1 MKNDSSRFGHIIQL
15 FTVLLTAILISLFF
29 GVLVLVGKIQ
39 GTARVV
45 NYAGLVRGKTQRIVK
60 LEISGT
66 PEDDLL
72 GDVASY
78 IEGLRFGSSELDLVQ
93 LDDADF
99 QAKMTAL
106 SSEFDD
112 LRNELILVRQRGYTE
127 TAIIAK
133 SEHFFQTCDEATN
146 LAEVYSQ
153 KRATALDFLEKVVL
167 ADIVGLLLL
176 FGYQIFKALRYAA
189 MNRILQRKVYLDEAT
204 GLPNKN
210 KCEEL
215 LDAPDPPDGNTA
227 LCVFDLNNLRTVNNN
242 LGHDK
247 GDEYIRSFAE
257 TLLATHPDL
266 AARQLDPPLQYPS
279 WERYEPE
286 HEQMVRTGAVS
297 ADITLETSIG
307 MSDEAFAAALAAAK
321 QQGRSTVHVRVWLPL
336 PAACPAQ
343 SNIMLD
349 SFTEPPTHI
358 APEDAAQRTA
368 YWEAD
373 LAENRRFGAVYSYR
387 TMARYADPLHMQADP
402 VQPDFDTQEELPHLE
417 FTPYLRAL
425 AAQLTQGLTDPVQK
439 AKRIYDYVTLNTHYH
454 YQPPYFVQ
462 ENITDGCAHNRR
474 GDCGIMASTFIVLC
488 RLAGIP
494 AQWQSG
500 LVVRREMV
508 GCHDWAAFYIAP
520 HGWMYADCSAGAS
533 MARAGNEKMRLH
545 YFGNLDTGRMVANRA
560 LCAPFDPPMCSFRA
574 DPCDNQVGEV
584 EADGVGLYGEQ
595 LQWSQTLRRYETL

>member
-1 MKNDSSRFGHIIQL
+1 MKNLNACLASLNLGLPDDVRRLKEAGYYTEAIACIDTYLAEDWTKTQNQPVQPAGPL
-15 FTVLLTAILISLFF
+15 PENPTPRGVDAMQDALLAQREILRRLPLDYTVPEAQALELLQS
-29 GVLVLVGKIQ
+29 
-39 GTARVV
+39 
-45 NYAGLVRGKTQRIVK
+45 LVRGF
-60 LEISGT
+60 T
-66 PEDDLL
+66 PE
-72 GDVASY
+72 
-78 IEGLRFGSSELDLVQ
+78 
-93 LDDADF
+93 
-99 QAKMTAL
+99 
-106 SSEFDD
+106 EF
-112 LRNELILVRQRGYTE
+112 R
-127 TAIIAK
+127 
-133 SEHFFQTCDEATN
+133 
-146 LAEVYSQ
+146 
-153 KRATALDFLEKVVL
+153 ALDKAGAMDWRFVEGEK
-167 ADIVGLLLL
+167 
-176 FGYQIFKALRYAA
+176 R
-189 MNRILQRKVYLDEAT
+189 
-204 GLPNKN
+204 
-210 KCEEL
+210 
-215 LDAPDPPDGNTA
+215 
-227 LCVFDLNNLRTVNNN
+227 
-242 LGHDK
+242 
-247 GDEYIRSFAE
+247 YIRSFAE
-257 TLLATHPDL
+257 TLLATHPEL
-266 AARQLDPPLQYPS
+266 AARQIDPPQQHPS

-343 SNIMLD
+343 SNITLD
-349 SFTEPPTHI
+349 SFTEPPTCI

-373 LAENRRFGAVYSYR
+373 LAENRPFGAVYSYR
-387 TMARYADPLHMQADP
+387 TTARYADPLHMQADP

-500 LVVRREMV
+500 LVVRREML

>member
-1 MKNDSSRFGHIIQL
+1 
-15 FTVLLTAILISLFF
+15 
-29 GVLVLVGKIQ
+29 
-39 GTARVV
+39 
-45 NYAGLVRGKTQRIVK
+45 
-60 LEISGT
+60 
-66 PEDDLL
+66 
-72 GDVASY
+72 
-78 IEGLRFGSSELDLVQ
+78 
-93 LDDADF
+93 
-99 QAKMTAL
+99 
-106 SSEFDD
+106 
-112 LRNELILVRQRGYTE
+112 
-127 TAIIAK
+127 
-133 SEHFFQTCDEATN
+133 
-146 LAEVYSQ
+146 
-153 KRATALDFLEKVVL
+153 
-167 ADIVGLLLL
+167 
-176 FGYQIFKALRYAA
+176 
-189 MNRILQRKVYLDEAT
+189 
-204 GLPNKN
+204 
-210 KCEEL
+210 
-215 LDAPDPPDGNTA
+215 
-227 LCVFDLNNLRTVNNN
+227 
-242 LGHDK
+242 
-247 GDEYIRSFAE
+247 
-257 TLLATHPDL
+257 
-266 AARQLDPPLQYPS
+266 
-279 WERYEPE
+279 
-286 HEQMVRTGAVS
+286 MVRTGAVS

-343 SNIMLD
+343 SNITLD

-373 LAENRRFGAVYSYR
+373 LAENRPFGAVYSYR
-387 TMARYADPLHMQADP
+387 TTARYADPLHMQADP

-520 HGWMYADCSAGAS
+520 QGWMYADCSAGAS

-595 LQWSQTLRRYETL
+595 LQWNQTLRRYETL

>member
-1 MKNDSSRFGHIIQL
+1 MKNLNACLASLNLGLPDDVRRLKEAGYYTEAIACIDTYLAEDWTKTQNQPVQPAGPL
-15 FTVLLTAILISLFF
+15 PENPTPRGVDAMRDALLAQREILRRLPLDYTVPEAQALELL
-29 GVLVLVGKIQ
+29 Q
-39 GTARVV
+39 D
-45 NYAGLVRGKTQRIVK
+45 LVRDF
-60 LEISGT
+60 T
-66 PEDDLL
+66 PE
-72 GDVASY
+72 
-78 IEGLRFGSSELDLVQ
+78 
-93 LDDADF
+93 
-99 QAKMTAL
+99 
-106 SSEFDD
+106 EF
-112 LRNELILVRQRGYTE
+112 R
-127 TAIIAK
+127 
-133 SEHFFQTCDEATN
+133 
-146 LAEVYSQ
+146 
-153 KRATALDFLEKVVL
+153 ALDRAGVMDWRFVEGEK
-167 ADIVGLLLL
+167 
-176 FGYQIFKALRYAA
+176 R
-189 MNRILQRKVYLDEAT
+189 
-204 GLPNKN
+204 
-210 KCEEL
+210 
-215 LDAPDPPDGNTA
+215 
-227 LCVFDLNNLRTVNNN
+227 
-242 LGHDK
+242 
-247 GDEYIRSFAE
+247 YIRSFAE
-257 TLLATHPDL
+257 TLLATHPEL
-266 AARQLDPPLQYPS
+266 AERQIDPPLQYPS

-297 ADITLETSIG
+297 ADITL
-307 MSDEAFAAALAAAK
+307 
-321 QQGRSTVHVRVWLPL
+321 
-336 PAACPAQ
+336 
-343 SNIMLD
+343 D

-373 LAENRRFGAVYSYR
+373 LAENRPFGAVYSYR
-387 TMARYADPLHMQADP
+387 TTARYADPLHMQADP

-595 LQWSQTLRRYETL
+595 LQWKQTLRCYETL

>member
-1 MKNDSSRFGHIIQL
+1 MKQE
-15 FTVLLTAILISLFF
+15 IL
-29 GVLVLVGKIQ
+29 
-39 GTARVV
+39 
-45 NYAGLVRGKTQRIVK
+45 RIENMNVA
-60 LEISGT
+60 
-66 PEDDLL
+66 L
-72 GDVASY
+72 GDVTVLTNLHLHLFSGELCCILAPSDGSKAGLAAVLSGQRPVNGTVSY
-78 IEGLRFGSSELDLVQ
+78 CGRPIVRSFHRQYSSGEICCLSKRTQPFRAFSALDWFSVNCCLQKGGFFPSKSRLAAFSYYTSLLGLSLSPSVPVSSLSRFEQ
-93 LDDADF
+93 
-99 QAKMTAL
+99 QMTAL
-106 SSEFDD
+106 AAG
-112 LRNELILVRQRGYTE
+112 LMNGATLV
-127 TAIIAK
+127 
-133 SEHFFQTCDEATN
+133 
-146 LAEVYSQ
+146 
-153 KRATALDFLEKVVL
+153 
-167 ADIVGLLLL
+167 
-176 FGYQIFKALRYAA
+176 
-189 MNRILQRKVYLDEAT
+189 
-204 GLPNKN
+204 
-210 KCEEL
+210 
-215 LDAPDPPDGNTA
+215 
-227 LCVFDLNNLRTVNNN
+227 VF
-242 LGHDK
+242 
-247 GDEYIRSFAE
+247 
-257 TLLATHPDL
+257 
-266 AARQLDPPLQYPS
+266 
-279 WERYEPE
+279 
-286 HEQMVRTGAVS
+286 
-297 ADITLETSIG
+297 
-307 MSDEAFAAALAAAK
+307 DEAFLSFSNAECAKMQAIIVLLKQRGIAVLYLAAGVDDLACTADQLLILKLGTVVGRLSKAHGFTK
-321 QQGRSTVHVRVWLPL
+321 QDVLRFYVNVYNPLHVETNQPPL
-336 PAACPAQ
+336 ISAPALFTMRNFAIDTLVPFDLSIHARELVSIYCD
-343 SNIMLD
+343 SNITLD

-373 LAENRRFGAVYSYR
+373 LAENRLFGAVYSYR
-387 TMARYADPLHMQADP
+387 TTARYADPLHMQADP

-425 AAQLTQGLTDPVQK
+425 AAQLTQGITDPVQK

-462 ENITDGCAHNRR
+462 ENITDGCVHNRR

>member
-1 MKNDSSRFGHIIQL
+1 MKNLNACLASLNLGLPDDVRRLKEAGYYTEAIACIDTYLAEDWTKTQNQPVQPAGPL
-15 FTVLLTAILISLFF
+15 PENPTPRGVDAMRDALLAQREILRRLPLDYTVSEAQALELL
-29 GVLVLVGKIQ
+29 Q
-39 GTARVV
+39 D
-45 NYAGLVRGKTQRIVK
+45 LVRDF
-60 LEISGT
+60 T
-66 PEDDLL
+66 PE
-72 GDVASY
+72 
-78 IEGLRFGSSELDLVQ
+78 
-93 LDDADF
+93 
-99 QAKMTAL
+99 
-106 SSEFDD
+106 EF
-112 LRNELILVRQRGYTE
+112 R
-127 TAIIAK
+127 
-133 SEHFFQTCDEATN
+133 
-146 LAEVYSQ
+146 
-153 KRATALDFLEKVVL
+153 ALD
-167 ADIVGLLLL
+167 
-176 FGYQIFKALRYAA
+176 KAGA
-189 MNRILQRKVYLDEAT
+189 MDWRFV
-204 GLPNKN
+204 
-210 KCEEL
+210 EEL
-215 LDAPDPPDGNTA
+215 SG
-227 LCVFDLNNLRTVNNN
+227 CVF
-242 LGHDK
+242 GIIK
-247 GDEYIRSFAE
+247 GI
-257 TLLATHPDL
+257 
-266 AARQLDPPLQYPS
+266 
-279 WERYEPE
+279 
-286 HEQMVRTGAVS
+286 
-297 ADITLETSIG
+297 LETSIG

-343 SNIMLD
+343 SNITLD

-373 LAENRRFGAVYSYR
+373 LAENRPFGAVYSYR
-387 TMARYADPLHMQADP
+387 TTARYADPLHMQADP

-425 AAQLTQGLTDPVQK
+425 AAQLTQGITDPVQK

-462 ENITDGCAHNRR
+462 ENITDGCVHNRR

-488 RLAGIP
+488 R
-494 AQWQSG
+494 

>member
-1 MKNDSSRFGHIIQL
+1 
-15 FTVLLTAILISLFF
+15 
-29 GVLVLVGKIQ
+29 
-39 GTARVV
+39 
-45 NYAGLVRGKTQRIVK
+45 
-60 LEISGT
+60 
-66 PEDDLL
+66 
-72 GDVASY
+72 
-78 IEGLRFGSSELDLVQ
+78 
-93 LDDADF
+93 
-99 QAKMTAL
+99 
-106 SSEFDD
+106 
-112 LRNELILVRQRGYTE
+112 
-127 TAIIAK
+127 
-133 SEHFFQTCDEATN
+133 
-146 LAEVYSQ
+146 
-153 KRATALDFLEKVVL
+153 
-167 ADIVGLLLL
+167 
-176 FGYQIFKALRYAA
+176 
-189 MNRILQRKVYLDEAT
+189 
-204 GLPNKN
+204 
-210 KCEEL
+210 
-215 LDAPDPPDGNTA
+215 
-227 LCVFDLNNLRTVNNN
+227 
-242 LGHDK
+242 
-247 GDEYIRSFAE
+247 
-257 TLLATHPDL
+257 
-266 AARQLDPPLQYPS
+266 
-279 WERYEPE
+279 
-286 HEQMVRTGAVS
+286 MVRTGAVS

-343 SNIMLD
+343 SGITLD
-349 SFTEPPTHI
+349 SFTEPPTCI

-373 LAENRRFGAVYSYR
+373 LAENRPFGAVYSYR
-387 TMARYADPLHMQADP
+387 TTARYADPLHMQADP

-425 AAQLTQGLTDPVQK
+425 AAQLTQGITDPVQK

-520 HGWMYADCSAGAS
+520 QGWMYADCSAGAS

>member
-1 MKNDSSRFGHIIQL
+1 MKNLNACLASLNLGLPDDVRRLKEAGYYTEAIARIDAYLAEDWTKTQNQPVQPGGPLPENPTPHGVDAMRDALLAQREIL
-15 FTVLLTAILISLFF
+15 RRLPLDYTVPEAQALELL
-29 GVLVLVGKIQ
+29 Q
-39 GTARVV
+39 D
-45 NYAGLVRGKTQRIVK
+45 LVRDV
-60 LEISGT
+60 T
-66 PEDDLL
+66 PE
-72 GDVASY
+72 
-78 IEGLRFGSSELDLVQ
+78 
-93 LDDADF
+93 
-99 QAKMTAL
+99 
-106 SSEFDD
+106 EF
-112 LRNELILVRQRGYTE
+112 R
-127 TAIIAK
+127 
-133 SEHFFQTCDEATN
+133 
-146 LAEVYSQ
+146 
-153 KRATALDFLEKVVL
+153 ALDRAGAMDWRFVEGEK
-167 ADIVGLLLL
+167 
-176 FGYQIFKALRYAA
+176 R
-189 MNRILQRKVYLDEAT
+189 
-204 GLPNKN
+204 
-210 KCEEL
+210 
-215 LDAPDPPDGNTA
+215 
-227 LCVFDLNNLRTVNNN
+227 
-242 LGHDK
+242 
-247 GDEYIRSFAE
+247 YIRSFAE
-257 TLLATHPDL
+257 TLLATHPEL
-266 AARQLDPPLQYPS
+266 AARQIDPPQQHPS

-297 ADITLETSIG
+297 ADITL
-307 MSDEAFAAALAAAK
+307 
-321 QQGRSTVHVRVWLPL
+321 
-336 PAACPAQ
+336 
-343 SNIMLD
+343 D
-349 SFTEPPTHI
+349 SFTEPPTCI

-373 LAENRRFGAVYSYR
+373 LAENRPFGAVYSYR
-387 TMARYADPLHMQADP
+387 TTARYADPLHMQADP

-425 AAQLTQGLTDPVQK
+425 AAQLTQGLTDPMQK

-474 GDCGIMASTFIVLC
+474 GDCGVMAATFIVLC

>member
-1 MKNDSSRFGHIIQL
+1 MMDQNTCFAYLNMELPDDIRRLKEAGYYDAAIARIDACLAEDWTASQNQPLHPQGALPVNPAPHGVDAWRQGLLAHREIL
-15 FTVLLTAILISLFF
+15 RRLPRDYTLTADQLL
-29 GVLVLVGKIQ
+29 
-39 GTARVV
+39 
-45 NYAGLVRGKTQRIVK
+45 NK
-60 LEISGT
+60 L
-66 PEDDLL
+66 
-72 GDVASY
+72 
-78 IEGLRFGSSELDLVQ
+78 
-93 LDDADF
+93 
-99 QAKMTAL
+99 QAT
-106 SSEFDD
+106 
-112 LRNELILVRQRGYTE
+112 LRNF
-127 TAIIAK
+127 TAEEFAALDAAGQMDWRFV
-133 SEHFFQTCDEATN
+133 EG
-146 LAEVYSQ
+146 Q
-153 KRATALDFLEKVVL
+153 KR
-167 ADIVGLLLL
+167 
-176 FGYQIFKALRYAA
+176 
-189 MNRILQRKVYLDEAT
+189 
-204 GLPNKN
+204 
-210 KCEEL
+210 
-215 LDAPDPPDGNTA
+215 
-227 LCVFDLNNLRTVNNN
+227 
-242 LGHDK
+242 
-247 GDEYIRSFAE
+247 YIYRAAE
-257 TLLATHPDL
+257 TLVATHPDL
-266 AARQLDPPLQYPS
+266 AARQLDPPVPERS
-279 WERYEPE
+279 WDRFEPQ
-286 HEQMVRTGAVS
+286 HDQMVRTGAVS

-321 QQGRSTVHVRVWLPL
+321 QQGRSTVHIRAWLPL

-343 SNIMLD
+343 SGITLD

-373 LAENRRFGAVYSYR
+373 LAENRPFGAVYSYR
-387 TMARYADPLHMQADP
+387 TTARYADPLHMQADP

-520 HGWMYADCSAGAS
+520 QGWMYADCSAGAS

-560 LCAPFDPPMCSFRA
+560 LCAPFDPPMCAFRA